1 MIHFLR
7 LRLGIFQ
14 ASHLQ
19 ILIPTDQ
26 RLSNNFGRKKQIK
39 IFLRFLR
46 VDLTI
51 SPLLL
56 TLLSFSLIPI
66 ALYLV
71 ILIFLISK
79 IVSLLRQA
87 IYIDQAQTETRMQAE
102 DVGILV
108 RVLEVEILNGKLA
121 FVIHD

>member
-56 TLLSFSLIPI
+56 TLLSFSVIPI